1 MVDKLKVI
9 VKEVFGTDQ
18 YEVLNRLLGG
28 RSNYTYVV
36 VVNNQKYTLRI
47 PGKNGNLFVNREH
60 EKSNLSAVNKLKIN
74 NETIYLDL
82 KTGVK
87 VSKFIEGET
96 LFNLEY
102 DNYYE
107 QVSEVLKTVHSM
119 HLMENNYNPMGRLAM
134 YESFCK
140 DLDYEHTD
148 DYYNLK
154 DKFAQY
160 LEFLKDDKLVACHN
174 DAQPSNFIVGD
185 DKKLYLTDWEFA
197 GNNYALYDVAC
208 FADGEVEAA
217 IKLLEVYKDGNHTVD
232 DLKRVYLW
240 RMFQTLQWHNVAMYK
255 ELIGL
260 SQELLV
266 DFYKISVDYLETAQ
280 NLLEKVYEL
289 DENK

>member
-1 MVDKLKVI
+1 MEDKLKAI
-9 VKEVFGTDQ
+9 VKEVFGTEQ

-74 NETIYLDL
+74 NETIYLNL

-96 LFNLEY
+96 LFNFEY
-102 DNYYE
+102 DKYYD

-148 DYYNLK
+148 EYYNLK

-197 GNNYALYDVAC
+197 GNNYALYDIAC
-208 FADGEVEAA
+208 FADNDINASL
-217 IKLLEVYKDGNHTVD
+217 KLLNSYRGGNVSND
-232 DLKRVYLW
+232 DYKRVFLW
-240 RMFQTLQWHNVAMYK
+240 RAFQTLQWHNVAMYK

-266 DFYKISVDYLETAQ
+266 DFYKISLDYLVKA
-280 NLLEKVYEL
+280 NDLLSKVEEYNE
-289 DENK
+289 DK